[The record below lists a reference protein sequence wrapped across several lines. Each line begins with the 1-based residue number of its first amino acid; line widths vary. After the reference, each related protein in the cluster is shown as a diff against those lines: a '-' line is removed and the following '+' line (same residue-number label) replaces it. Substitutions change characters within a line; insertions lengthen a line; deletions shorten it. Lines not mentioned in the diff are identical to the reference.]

1 MVLFFRGLVLGC
13 FPGWRGVTHCKMVY
27 GDAQRLKGGFSS
39 FLVYRWVGFR
49 SRPNPPNLQNWV
61 YFGKFGQKSTQFAP
75 NWVFFATN
83 WYSDGSQNHAF
94 RGIEM
99 VDFPKSTL
107 SIPVQIFLKNAPPRS
122 EYRNSDSRV
131 EQLCTIKCIQNTS

>member
-1 MVLFFRGLVLGC
+1 MRSTATRVNNMLT
-13 FPGWRGVTHCKMVY
+13 PGGVTYCKMVY

-49 SRPNPPNLQNWV
+49 SRPNPPNLQNWL

-107 SIPVQIFLKNAPPRS
+107 SIPVQFFLKNAPPAMLCPS
-122 EYRNSDSRV
+122 ERGIFNHDV
-131 EQLCTIKCIQNTS
+131 IAF

>member
-1 MVLFFRGLVLGC
+1 M
-13 FPGWRGVTHCKMVY
+13 
-27 GDAQRLKGGFSS
+27 GFC
-39 FLVYRWVGFR
+39 

-75 NWVFFATN
+75 IWVFFATN

-99 VDFPKSTL
+99 VDFPKSK
-107 SIPVQIFLKNAPPRS
+107 FEPPRTKFFEDPYS
-122 EYRNSDSRV
+122 QGTDPGGIDQISRSSTLWHSFILLLESNKV
-131 EQLCTIKCIQNTS
+131 